1 MRPFREFLVA
11 VAAMRQLQI
20 AYSKDHAPSI
30 FRKAA
35 KFEYL
40 VDKMLEDY
48 KKENIAQKQFSLF
61 QNEQKKDLVQ

>member
-11 VAAMRQLQI
+11 VAAMRQLQT
-20 AYSKDHAPSI
+20 AYSKDHVPSV

-40 VDKMLEDY
+40 VDKMLEEY
-48 KKENIAQKQFSLF
+48 QKETIAQKQFSLF
-61 QNEQKKDLVQ
+61 EQKNEISL

>member
-20 AYSKDHAPSI
+20 AYSKDRAPSV

-35 KFEYL
+35 KLEYL
-40 VDKMLEDY
+40 VDKMLEEY
-48 KKENIAQKQFSLF
+48 QAENIARKQFSLF
-61 QNEQKKDLVQ
+61 DHD

>member
-1 MRPFREFLVA
+1 MRPFRDFLST

-20 AYSKDHAPSI
+20 TYSKDHAPSI

-40 VDKMLEDY
+40 VDKMLEEY
-48 KKENIAQKQFSLF
+48 QKETIAQQQFSLF
-61 QNEQKKDLVQ
+61 EQKK